1 MDYENLLKI
10 MDYRIVNGIEPV
22 ISEQEAIEYLGDDL
36 IQIIDLIYKFQE
48 EYGFKIYTHGCFLE
62 SANKIIKNGYHWS
75 SEEIDKSEFISS
87 N

>member
-36 IQIIDLIYKFQE
+36 IQIIDLI
-48 EYGFKIYTHGCFLE
+48 
-62 SANKIIKNGYHWS
+62 
-75 SEEIDKSEFISS
+75 
-87 N
+87 